1 MRLAGYV
8 PGVEVEVDYEGAG
21 LGSSIGD
28 RRRREPFNKRY
39 GRIDDED
46 GNGNVSILFFD
57 TLETEPFREG
67 YTLNDVLGVLPPYK
81 VAKRKPHIRMLY
93 GKAVLCGTKRKAS
106 A

>member
-8 PGVEVEVDYEGAG
+8 PGVLVEVDYEGARLG
-21 LGSSIGD
+21 ASIGSSA
-28 RRRREPFNKRY
+28 RREPFNKRY
-39 GRIDDED
+39 GRIEDEKRY
-46 GNGNVSILFFD
+46 GNVTILFFD